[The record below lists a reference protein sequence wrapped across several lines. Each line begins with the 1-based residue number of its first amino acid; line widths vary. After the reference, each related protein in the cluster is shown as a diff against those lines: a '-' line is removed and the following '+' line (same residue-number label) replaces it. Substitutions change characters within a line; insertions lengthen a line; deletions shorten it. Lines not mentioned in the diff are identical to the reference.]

1 MIGAN
6 GWIKVD
12 PPYIV
17 FKKLVNNNAKKS
29 PKRFTLPNKKIGKNL
44 VGSIPGFSN
53 RVHLYTNVD

>member
-17 FKKLVNNNAKKS
+17 FKKLVNNSAIKS
-29 PKRFTLPNKKIGKNL
+29 PKRFTLPKKKNL
-44 VGSIPGFSN
+44 AKTLWVLSLDFQTVCIYA
-53 RVHLYTNVD
+53 RM